1 MPASHLATFHADITP
16 PLGHPLCGG
25 WIPSAKAIDDPLR
38 AAGIV
43 LMGEESPVVFCALDW
58 CGLRNDA
65 NLAWRQTL
73 ARAAHTTPER
83 VAVQCVHPHDA
94 PFADL
99 EAQRLLTAAGATSC
113 VDTRFFDQAVQK
125 VAAALQQALLKASP
139 ITHYSTGQA
148 RVRDVASNR
157 RVLGA
162 DGKVEFWRGSSC
174 RDAKARAAPE
184 GLIDPWLKVIGFWD
198 EDKPLA
204 ALHFY
209 ASHPMSY
216 YGQGHVSSDFCGL
229 ARQRRQDE
237 LPDVLQV
244 YFNGCAG
251 NVAAGKFNDGAPE
264 NRPVLSERIYSAMKN
279 AWAASKRQ
287 PLNLWTWRADAVT
300 FDPRSEASFSR
311 AANEALLAN
320 SNAASAKRGNAAF
333 QLSWL
338 KRQSRP
344 VPLGCLHMGHADI
357 LVLPGEPFVEYQL
370 FAQSQRPDYFV
381 CVAGYGDGGPGY
393 LPTSDAFKEGGY
405 EITVALA
412 APTCEEK
419 LKAAIKRLLKKE

>member
-38 AAGIV
+38 AVGIV
-43 LMGEESPVVFCALDW
+43 LMGEESPVVLCALDW

-65 NLAWRQTL
+65 NLAWRQAL
-73 ARAAHTTPER
+73 ARAAHTTPDR

-94 PFADL
+94 PFVDL
-99 EAQRLLTAAGATSC
+99 EAQRLLVTAGAPSC
-113 VDTRFFDQAVQK
+113 VDQTFFDQVVKKTAE
-125 VAAALQQALLKASP
+125 ALQKSLAMASP
-139 ITHYSTGQA
+139 VTHFSTGQA

-162 DGKVEFWRGSSC
+162 DGKVEFWRGSSS
-174 RDAKARAAPE
+174 RDPKARAAPE
-184 GLIDPWLKVIGFWD
+184 GLIDPWLKVLGFWNG
-198 EDKPLA
+198 DKPLA
-204 ALHFY
+204 ALNFY

-229 ARQRRQDE
+229 ARQRRQDD
-237 LPDVLQV
+237 LPGVLQV

-251 NVAAGKFNDGAPE
+251 NIAAGKFNDGAPE
-264 NRPVLSERIYSAMKN
+264 NRPVLSERMYAAMKA
-279 AWAASKRQ
+279 AWEASKRQ
-287 PLNLWTWRADAVT
+287 PVPRWNWRADAVT
-300 FDPRSEASFSR
+300 FDPRSEAAFGR
-311 AANEALLAN
+311 AANEALLSDAK
-320 SNAASAKRGNAAF
+320 ATSAKRGNAAF

-338 KRQSRP
+338 NRQSRP
-344 VPLGCLHMGHADI
+344 VPVGCLQMGHADV

-370 FAQSQRPDYFV
+370 FAQSQRPDDFV

-393 LPTSDAFKEGGY
+393 LPTRDAYKEGGY

-419 LKAAIKRLLKKE
+419 LKAAIKRLLKT